1 MYIREFKNGN
11 FHIKYEKD
19 DTIQTSLD
27 SCLVD
32 LILNLDMSDMYLIS
46 ETWESLSNY
55 NAGVTV
61 YNIRLNKQ
69 YIIADYDVASL
80 KAGKMIILKGFTP
93 DKYDMEIINEYLY
106 QE

>member
-1 MYIREFKNGN
+1 MGGTTVMYIREFKNGN
-11 FHIKYEKD
+11 LHIKYEKD

-32 LILNLDMSDMYLIS
+32 LILNPDISDMYLIS

-69 YIIADYDVASL
+69 YI
-80 KAGKMIILKGFTP
+80 
-93 DKYDMEIINEYLY
+93 
-106 QE
+106 